1 MKNNNHGFTLMELLI
16 GLAIL
21 VQIALIG
28 LVIWVIVHFIA
39 KFW

>member
-1 MKNNNHGFTLMELLI
+1 MKNNSHGFTLMELLI
-16 GLAIL
+16 GLTTL
-21 VQIALIG
+21 VKIALIG